1 MDLPGMKESTL
12 LMGGQYTISGIKSEA
27 TTVTFICSFFRNR
40 PVKTK
45 SDLC

>member
-27 TTVTFICSFFRNR
+27 ITVTFIVPFSE
-40 PVKTK
+40 T
-45 SDLC
+45 DL